1 MSMQWEILM
10 VGSHEIRAVNKCL
23 QKRAR
28 PERTGCCS
36 TSCSLC
42 IYIYKLYT
50 EETVFKTQ
58 EQLNSIESF
67 EATVCGSCRLYNLV
81 EVNMKTKPTVSSLK
95 LIKLRLPGSTGKQ
108 LSAPWF
114 ERDGKP
120 LFHVIKKCGPS
131 STRKVLSSGSIPDL
145 CYNSGK
151 IKI

>member
-1 MSMQWEILM
+1 M
-10 VGSHEIRAVNKCL
+10 VASHEIRAVNKCP

-67 EATVCGSCRLYNLV
+67 EATVCGSCRLYNLK
-81 EVNMKTKPTVSSLK
+81 EVNMKAKSTVSSLK
-95 LIKLRLPGSTGKQ
+95 LIKLRLPAFTGKQ
-108 LSAPWF
+108 LVLHGLKEMENHFSTLLRNVVLVAL
-114 ERDGKP
+114 GKFFP
-120 LFHVIKKCGPS
+120 LALFLIYVTTLAKSKY
-131 STRKVLSSGSIPDL
+131 K
-145 CYNSGK
+145 
-151 IKI
+151 